1 MADFLPVL
9 PAANPT
15 VIPAKTYDRV
25 WIEEVIIKAPDPNGE
40 IVGEVKMHKYGMF
53 PRKDQDGNDISVAE
67 LDPKGGKWIRIENML
82 EEAESDSDLQIA
94 FGALVGYVAKIGA
107 ENNVI
112 SSGS

>member
-1 MADFLPVL
+1 MSDFLPVL

-25 WIEEVIIKAPDPNGE
+25 WIEEIVIKAPDPNGD
-40 IVGEVKMHKYGMF
+40 ITGEVKMHKYGMF
-53 PRKDQDGNDISVAE
+53 DKTDENGETVSVAE
-67 LDPKGGKWIRIENML
+67 LDPKGGKWIRLENML
-82 EEAESDSDLQIA
+82 EKASEDQDLQTA
-94 FGALVGYVAKIGA
+94 FGALIGYISKIGA